1 MPVSH
6 ETRPAPAATGT
17 LHLRLCQAPEV
28 VLPTGQHLPL
38 APRDA
43 ALLAWLAL
51 EGPTP
56 RARLATLLWP
66 DSAPEAAR
74 NTLRQ
79 RLHQLRR
86 QLPDTLLGGQ
96 TQLALGDTVTH
107 DLHGGEGLLESS
119 GVDVP
124 GEFAQWLAQQR
135 ERRRGRAL
143 QSLAE
148 RAGRAEAGQDWPVAL
163 ALAQE
168 LLALQPLSE
177 EAHQRLM
184 RLHYLAG
191 DRAAALLAFD
201 RCEKLLKDEV
211 GARPSPATLT
221 LLATLESSGCASAPP
236 PPLAGVPPSVLRPP
250 RLFGR
255 DVQVQAL
262 AEGWA
267 SAQVV
272 ALIGEA
278 GMGKTRLLQEFAA
291 PRPGVVH
298 VAARPGDTGVPFA
311 TLARLLRAVA
321 AVPEASALLAQEPAT
336 RSEVARVVPEL
347 AGGAAAAAG
356 EGQRLVLQ
364 RALARLLNAQPAL
377 AGLLVDDLHFAD
389 EASLEMLLA
398 LLGEEPAQPAGSGPR
413 WALAWRPADAATPL
427 HAFADALADQAALRP
442 VPLLPLGEADL
453 AALVDSLQLPGVSGA
468 ALAAGLHQRTGG
480 NPLFVLETLKQAW
493 VEGHLRGPRG
503 LDLPSEANALTLPR
517 PVSVVRLIERR
528 VAQLSAGALALARV
542 AAIAGVDFGVPLA
555 EHVLQVP
562 AMRLADAITELE
574 AAQVLRGNQFAH
586 DLVADAVQGGVPAT
600 VASHTHAQVALWLQS
615 RRGEPARVAGH
626 WIAAG
631 QPLQAL
637 PWLQQAADAARGAV
651 RHREY
656 IQFLDTKAR
665 IEEEAGLLHE
675 AFDSLLAATQERAS
689 IGQPPAECLADCD
702 HLDRLACTPAQHVHA
717 GLLRTGVHAH
727 SANPLGMAVGQATL
741 AAASALGD
749 LQLVMHAHSVLA
761 DACTV
766 AGEWA
771 QAVHHTRQCLPWYE
785 AQGSTQ
791 ERARGHTGLALALDN
806 LGRIEEALSH
816 HESALA
822 LSLQAGDL
830 QNASVSACNH
840 GRNRIFAGDLALA
853 ERSYEHSEQLLGA
866 YEHASSHLPMVR
878 MMRAMLLCQ
887 LGRYEEALDQAEL
900 AQEVE
905 QARHT
910 GHLELAHIR
919 MAACWWQL
927 GQWAR
932 LKQTLALVK
941 PAAHTSAAV
950 RVGHARLSWQYAL
963 ANGLQ
968 GAAREKALQP
978 LQAALAAVP
987 EGQRPD
993 LRLPLLLDLAGTTE
1007 KVDPTEALRQAQTVA
1022 AQAAEQGY
1030 GNVALA
1036 AHLRAAELAIACD
1049 RGAARREALAAL
1061 AMHRRGI
1068 KTTALLPGATWLHM
1082 ARALEAAGDRA
1093 HAAEL
1098 ALEGREWVQ
1107 GVVQRHVAAPWRTGF
1122 LEQNPVN
1129 RELLALASRLA

>member
-1 MPVSH
+1 MPTLH
-6 ETRPAPAATGT
+6 DTRPAPADNGT

-28 VLPTGQHLPL
+28 VLPSGQHLPL

-74 NTLRQ
+74 NALRQ

-86 QLPDTLLGGQ
+86 QLPQTLLSGQ
-96 TQLALGDTVTH
+96 AQLALGETVTH
-107 DLHGGEGLLESS
+107 DLQGGEGLLEGS
-119 GVDVP
+119 GVEVP
-124 GEFAQWLAQQR
+124 GEWAQWLAQQR
-135 ERRRGRAL
+135 ERRRCRTR

-148 RAGRAEAGQDWPVAL
+148 RADRAEAAQDWPTAL

-211 GARPSPATLT
+211 GARPSPATLA
-221 LLATLESSGCASAPP
+221 LLATLEGSGSAAAPP

-255 DVQVQAL
+255 DAQVQAL

-267 SAQVV
+267 TAQVV

-321 AVPEASALLAQEPAT
+321 AMPEATALLANEPAT

-347 AGGAAAAAG
+347 AGGAPAAAG

-364 RALARLLNAQPAL
+364 RALARLLLAQPGL

-398 LLGEEPAQPAGSGPR
+398 LLGDEPAQPPGSGPR
-413 WALAWRPADAATPL
+413 WALAWRPAEAATPL

-442 VPLLPLGEADL
+442 VPLLPLSEADL

-468 ALAAGLHQRTGG
+468 ALAAGLRQRTGG

-493 VEGHLRGPRG
+493 VEGHLRGQPFETPG
-503 LDLPSEANALTLPR
+503 TALALPR
-517 PVSVVRLIERR
+517 PVSVTRLIERR

-586 DLVADAVQGGVPAT
+586 DLVADAVHGGVPAT
-600 VASHTHAQVALWLQS
+600 VASHTHAQVALWLQAHG
-615 RRGEPARVAGH
+615 GEPARVAGH

-675 AFDSLLAATQERAS
+675 AFDSLLEATQERTS
-689 IGQPPAECLADCD
+689 IGQPPAQCLADCD
-702 HLDRLACTPAQHVHA
+702 RLDRLARTPAQHVRA

-727 SANPLGMAVGQATL
+727 NADPQGMAVGQATL
-741 AAASALGD
+741 AAASGLGD
-749 LQLVMHAHSVLA
+749 MQLIMHTHSTLA

-766 AGEWA
+766 SGEWA
-771 QAVHHTRQCLPWYE
+771 QAAHHTRQCLPWYE
-785 AQGSTQ
+785 AHGSTQ

-806 LGRIEEALSH
+806 LGRIEEALPH

-822 LSLQAGDL
+822 LSLEAGDL
-830 QNASVSACNH
+830 QNASVAACNH
-840 GRNRIFAGDLALA
+840 GRNRVFAGDLALA

-866 YEHASSHLPMVR
+866 YEHRSSHLPMVR
-878 MMRAMLLCQ
+878 LMRAMLLCQ
-887 LGRYEEALDQAEL
+887 LGRYEEALDQAEG
-900 AQEVE
+900 AQEVA
-905 QARHT
+905 QAHHA
-910 GHLELAHIR
+910 GYLELAHIR

-932 LKQTLALVK
+932 LKQTLALVT

-950 RVGHARLSWQYAL
+950 RVGHARLAWQYAL
-963 ANGLQ
+963 ANGVQ
-968 GAAREKALQP
+968 GAARDKALQP

-993 LRLPLLLDLAGTTE
+993 LRLPLLLELAGTGE
-1007 KVDPTEALRQAQTVA
+1007 SADPTEALRQAQTVA
-1022 AQAAEQGY
+1022 AQAAAQGY

-1036 AHLRAAELAIACD
+1036 AHLRAAELATTCD
-1049 RGAARREALAAL
+1049 PRAARREALAAL
-1061 AMHRRGI
+1061 ALHRRSL

-1082 ARALEAAGDRA
+1082 ARGLEAAGDHA
-1093 HAAEL
+1093 HAAEI
-1098 ALEGREWVQ
+1098 AIEGRDWVQ
-1107 GVVQRHVAAPWRTGF
+1107 AVMQRHVAAPWRTSF
-1122 LEQNPVN
+1122 VEQNPVN